1 MNFNTR
7 IEDVGVAVLQELWNR
22 VTLQAMELA
31 DETRDMVLAKDGFQE
46 FSRSI
51 SQLTGVLHA
60 MDARKVEA
68 QLGSEFTKT
77 KLQKLNSQLHLACDV
92 IEDCRSGSRLRL
104 ILRSSRVLAQMQEL
118 AKEIAETI
126 SSFQLVN
133 LNIGLNVKTM
143 IANIIDNLGSVEF
156 QSSTKIER
164 ISSEI
169 ENLIKQDGRNHENA
183 VKLLEQ
189 IAEAVG
195 ASENTSLVQQELAI
209 LKQEKEEMEAQKKQA
224 EALQLSQLIQL
235 LCSTE
240 IVTRPV
246 DDNTNTR
253 RQYYLIDSFLCP
265 LSHELMT
272 EPVAILCGH
281 SFEKK
286 AIQEHFE
293 RGETVCPTCKEELP
307 SLDITPNLSL
317 RGSIQEW
324 KQRDMDLK
332 FQAAIQGINSD
343 EESTQNGALQE
354 LKSLLKTPLYAAKFS
369 EENPIPKLV
378 GFLKNKRLNTAATLE
393 CLGCLAR
400 HSEDCK
406 ESIVKAGAIHLVVKH
421 LYKGE
426 VAHDAIAVLLELS
439 SREAIAEEIGN
450 AKNSIP
456 LLVSMLHYRERNVS
470 KKAHK
475 VLQNLSFNTHFVV
488 KMAESGY
495 FGPFVSR
502 FNEGSQETR
511 ALMAAALVQMQLK
524 ETSVIDL
531 KNDSFIHSLVE
542 MLSSSSPAYK
552 SACLQAI
559 KKLVAHSAI
568 AKQLLADPMTIPLLL
583 GLISYVMSDPYL
595 KEEAVEVLALLVGA
609 TEACDFHIFQGLKE
623 LQSEH
628 SISLFLH
635 LISTSETQAR
645 IKFLQLLVELSHKS
659 EQARELIRL
668 DDDAIAHLYSCLEN
682 GQPAVRRWTMELVYS
697 ISNGHLGGVPLPPTP
712 RKEAVIHKIASTL
725 THSPDPEERS
735 VAAGIIG
742 QLPKDDTTIDDLL
755 LKSDV
760 LKAIHEIICGVDM
773 ESNQARTV
781 PNSGELLL
789 ENALAALLHYTEP
802 SKIDLQKQVGKLE
815 LHPSLI
821 RVLSSRSS
829 LAKQRAAIA
838 LAHLSQ
844 STSLSFSRATV
855 IPTADRKAAPLGQLL
870 NLFPNFSWCCSTSSE
885 IGSMCSVHGTACS
898 SKDTFC
904 LVKTDAMMPLMKSLK
919 GTDSGVQEAALMALE
934 TLLTDDRTLSQAT
947 ATIVDYQGIDA
958 ILHVLEKGSHSAKP
972 KALDLF
978 EKILSHTNLTNP
990 LDPSFRR
997 VEGVLIQ
1004 LLHEDGHKKKAALV
1018 LKQMKVIP
1026 EQSSYF

>member
-1 MNFNTR
+1 MDLNIG

-22 VTLQAMELA
+22 VTIQAMELA
-31 DETRDMVLAKDGFQE
+31 GETRDVVLARDSFQE
-46 FSRSI
+46 FSGSI
-51 SQLTGVLHA
+51 SQLIRVLQA
-60 MDARKVEA
+60 IDARKVAAE
-68 QLGSEFTKT
+68 L
-77 KLQKLNSQLHLACDV
+77 
-92 IEDCRSGSRLRL
+92 DCRSGSRLRL
-104 ILRSSRVLAQMQEL
+104 ILRSSRVLTQMREL
-118 AKEIAETI
+118 AKQIAETI

-133 LNIGLNVKTM
+133 LSIALNVKTM
-143 IANIIDNLGSVEF
+143 IAHIIDNLRSVKF
-156 QSSTKIER
+156 QSSTAIER
-164 ISSEI
+164 ISVEI
-169 ENLIKQDGRNHENA
+169 ENSINQDRKNDDNA
-183 VKLLEQ
+183 VKLLEK

-195 ASENTSLVQQELAI
+195 ASESTSLVQQELAI

-235 LCSTE
+235 LYSTE

-246 DDNTNTR
+246 DDNPNIR
-253 RQYYLIDSFLCP
+253 RHYYPIDSFLCP

-332 FQAAIQGINSD
+332 FQEAIQGINSD
-343 EESTQNGALQE
+343 EECTQNGALQE
-354 LKSLLKTPLYAAKFS
+354 MRSLLGTPLYAARFS
-369 EENPIPKLV
+369 EENLIPKLV
-378 GFLKNKRLNTAATLE
+378 GFLKNKRLHAAAALK

-406 ESIVKAGAIHLVVKH
+406 LQASIVEAGAIHLVVKH
-421 LYKGE
+421 LYEGE
-426 VAHDAIAVLLELS
+426 VGRDAIAVLLELS
-439 SREAIAEEIGN
+439 SREAIAEEIGK

-456 LLVSMLHYRERNVS
+456 LLVSMLHYWKGDVS
-470 KKAHK
+470 KKAHE

-488 KMAESGY
+488 KMAECGY
-495 FGPFVSR
+495 FRPFVCR

-524 ETSVIDL
+524 ETNIIDF

-559 KKLVAHSAI
+559 KNLMAHSAI
-568 AKQLLADPMTIPLLL
+568 SKQLLADPMTIPLLL
-583 GLISYVMSDPYL
+583 GLISHVMSDPYL
-595 KEEAVEVLALLVGA
+595 KEEAVEVLALLVRA
-609 TEACDFHIFQGLKE
+609 AEPRDFQMFQGLKE
-623 LQSEH
+623 LESEH
-628 SISLFLH
+628 SIGLLLH
-635 LISTSETQAR
+635 LISTSETQAT
-645 IKFLQLLVELSHKS
+645 IKILQLLVELSHKS

-682 GQPAVRRWTMELVYS
+682 RRPAVRRWAMELVYS
-697 ISNGHLGGVPLPPTP
+697 ISDCHLGGVPLPPTP
-712 RKEAVIHKIASTL
+712 RKEVVIHRIASIL

-742 QLPKDDTTIDDLL
+742 QLPKDDTTVDDLL

-760 LKAIHEIICGVDM
+760 LKAIHEIISSVDM
-773 ESNQARTV
+773 ESNQAQAV

-789 ENALAALLHYTEP
+789 ENALAALLRYTEP

-815 LHPSLI
+815 LYPSLI
-821 RVLSSRSS
+821 RVLSNPRS
-829 LAKQRAAIA
+829 LVKQRAAIA

-844 STSLSFSRATV
+844 STSLSFSCATV
-855 IPTADRKAAPLGQLL
+855 IPTADRKAAPLSQLL
-870 NLFPNFSWCCSTSSE
+870 NLFPNFSGCCSTSE
-885 IGSMCSVHGTACS
+885 IGSLCSVHGTACS

-904 LVKTDAMMPLMKSLK
+904 LVRTDAMMPLMKSLK
-919 GTDSGVQEAALMALE
+919 GTDPGVQEAALMALE
-934 TLLTDDRTLSQAT
+934 TLLRDDRTLSQAT
-947 ATIVDYQGIDA
+947 AAIVDNQGIDS
-958 ILHVLEKGSHSAKP
+958 LLYVLEKGSQSAKS
-972 KALDLF
+972 KALDLL
-978 EKILSHTNLTNP
+978 EKVLIHTNHT
-990 LDPSFRR
+990 DPSFPRI
-997 VEGVLIQ
+997 EGVLIP
-1004 LLHEDGHKKKAALV
+1004 LLHEDAHRKKAALV